1 MSALSDARAERDH
14 LLASVQQQR
23 EGIQQALAT
32 ASGALDAHLEHVG
45 SRRWQLFA
53 EARTAVERRP
63 ELYAPWGDNGF
74 WNEWACAPELPQ
86 ELRVG
91 ELVDPADLP
100 ATVPVFGGRTVVV
113 ATQTAPAAEQARGL
127 LRSLALRAATALGD
141 RVVLHL
147 IDPHQEG
154 FGFPERGVLP
164 QDAPRTDDVA
174 RDLKAVIDAGFAFQQ
189 RNPGLTFADLTPEQ
203 QRAEPV
209 HVVLAQDFPRG
220 YGYQAVEHLNRVANL
235 APSGI
240 QLFVHHHV
248 TADHGAAHL
257 DLMTPVVVSLDAAG
271 RATEAW
277 GSLVAHVD
285 APPPRELVAA
295 LAARMPMSTIA
306 TGEPVEEASSLAWSS
321 VNSTDPATWWQGD
334 ASREVC
340 AVFGRTVDGQPLE
353 LRLGQDAAGN
363 SAAHAVIGGTTG
375 SGKGVL
381 LQSAILSLATRYS
394 PDDLRFY
401 LLDGQNGVTMQD
413 FAELPHAD
421 LVTINTPI
429 DLARGVLT
437 DVGAELTRRDGLLTG
452 AGVNDIASYWRAG
465 GRDMPRLVVVID
477 EYQALFEGDR
487 RDEAAGILT
496 RIAAQGRKVGLHLLL
511 ASQRFHASGLL
522 NQNALFDNIATRIS
536 LNLPT
541 DAIDGLD
548 EFARDGR
555 ELIRSHAT
563 GRGKAVLNAR
573 GGAEGASVAGFV
585 AYTPPEE
592 AKALV
597 SRLAARADAAGERRR
612 PVVIDGDAQPRPA
625 DSRTLAALS
634 RIDPADHAALKAWAE
649 SDARSGGLTASGW
662 QPYDH
667 PFPFIVG
674 RTFSVYGPAFAKVDR
689 AAEHNVM
696 LVAGDPE
703 VLTGMVLGGLASAAL
718 GVAPGRLTVALAAE
732 LPPPGSWAGVLS
744 DGLAALLGRRGHTV
758 RTYRSGSDA
767 VELLDAAVAEIDR
780 RAALDPVALS
790 ELGPYLFVILGADRV
805 PALRR
810 VEGRY
815 EMGPSEAGQKLERL
829 LKEGPF
835 VGVHGVVGF
844 TSRAVWSQVMPE
856 KGRRQFV
863 HRFVQQV
870 SEDDSRLL
878 LDSAFGFKVMPPGVG
893 GPQRAGYVNRDSGA
907 ETVFLPYTTAG
918 RTLDDLGEFFAGGA
932 R

>member
-1 MSALSDARAERDH
+1 MSALSDARAERDE
-14 LLASVQQQR
+14 LLAAVRQQQAS
-23 EGIQQALAT
+23 IQQSLAT
-32 ASGALDAHLEHVG
+32 ASGALEAHRAYTA
-45 SRRWQLFA
+45 SRRQQLLTD
-53 EARTAVERRP
+53 ARTTVARRP
-63 ELYAPWGDNGF
+63 DLYASWDATGF
-74 WNEWACAPELPQ
+74 WDDWACAPELPS

-91 ELVDPADLP
+91 ELIDPAGLP

-113 ATQTAPAAEQARGL
+113 ETETAPAAERARGL

-164 QDAPRTDDVA
+164 QDVPRTDDVG

-189 RNPGLTFADLTPEQ
+189 RHPGLTYTDLTPEQ

-235 APSGI
+235 APSGV
-240 QLFVHHHV
+240 QLIVHHHV

-271 RATEAW
+271 RATDAW
-277 GSLVAHVD
+277 GSLVARVD
-285 APPPRELVAA
+285 APPPLEFVAA
-295 LAARMPMSTIA
+295 LAARMPVSSVP
-306 TGEPVEEASSLAWSS
+306 GERSEDAVTLPWSS

-334 ASREVC
+334 ASREVR
-340 AVFGRTVDGQPLE
+340 ATFGRTVDGQPLE
-353 LRLGQDAAGN
+353 LPLGQDAAGN
-363 SAAHAVIGGTTG
+363 SAAHAVIGGTNG

-413 FAELPHAD
+413 FADLPHAD

-437 DVGAELTRRDGLLTG
+437 DVGSELTRRDEMLTG
-452 AGVNDIASYWRAG
+452 AGVSNIAGYWSAG
-465 GRDMPRLVVVID
+465 GRHMPRLVVVID
-477 EYQALFEGDR
+477 EYQALFAGDR

-496 RIAAQGRKVGLHLLL
+496 RIAAQGRKVGLHLVL

-555 ELIRSHAT
+555 ELIRTHAT
-563 GRGKAVLNAR
+563 DRGKAVVNAR
-573 GGAEGASVAGFV
+573 GGAEGASVAGLV
-585 AYTPPEE
+585 AYAAPDET
-592 AKALV
+592 KALV
-597 SRLAARADAAGERRR
+597 SELAARADAEGERRR

-634 RIDPADHAALKAWAE
+634 RTDAADHAALKAWAS
-649 SDARSGGLTASGW
+649 SDARAGGLAASGW

-718 GVAPGRLTVALAAE
+718 GVAPGRLTVALGAE

-744 DGLAALLGRRGHTV
+744 DGLPALLGRRGHTV
-758 RTYRSGSDA
+758 RTYRSASDA
-767 VELLDAAVAEIDR
+767 VALLDAAVAELDR
-780 RAALDPVALS
+780 RAVLDPIALS
-790 ELGPYLFVILGADRV
+790 ELGPYLFVIVGADRV

-815 EMGPSEAGQKLERL
+815 EMGPSEGGQKLERL

-856 KGRRQFV
+856 KGRRLFV

-878 LDSAFGFKVMPPGVG
+878 LDSTFGFKVMPPGVG
-893 GPQRAGYVNRDSGA
+893 GPQRAGYANRDSGA

-918 RTLDDLGEFFAGGA
+918 RPLDDLGAFFSGGG